1 MEIVKVIIEKMKIK
15 EILGVAFIASILI
28 TFMPYDIA
36 NALKLIDFRNKY
48 QLYLTICIIVTG
60 SFYLYKIIKY
70 IILFLANK
78 IINDEKVAIN
88 YMKKYMSPDEMGL
101 IVQTFYDARTNRF
114 KSSGII
120 DLADGRRTPL
130 ENKNVIYLASQLGST
145 YGFAFNLQP
154 YALDF
159 LNKKL
164 KEGEIAITDKEITWQ
179 FK

>member
-1 MEIVKVIIEKMKIK
+1 MEIVKAVIEKMKIK
-15 EILGVAFIASILI
+15 EVLGVTFIASILI

-36 NALKLIDFRNKY
+36 NTLKLLDFRIKY
-48 QLYLTICIIVTG
+48 QSYLTICIILTG

-70 IILFLANK
+70 IILFFASK

-101 IVQTFYDARTNRF
+101 IIQTFYDIKSKRF
-114 KSSGII
+114 KSSGNI

-130 ENKNVIYLASQLGST
+130 ENKKIIYLASQLGST
-145 YGFAFNLQP
+145 YYGFAFNLQP
-154 YALDF
+154 YALEF

-164 KEGEIAITDKEITWQ
+164 IEGKIVITSEEI
-179 FK
+179 